1 LDKGMLDVPRM
12 FSVVK
17 VFADLLVGK
26 VASEPGAPPKQEGH
40 QHDQPSDKKEQ
51 EAIPSGHVAA
61 GGRCLWRCNVRN
73 LL

>member
-1 LDKGMLDVPRM
+1 MLDVPRM
-12 FSVVK
+12 FSVVE
-17 VFADLLVGK
+17 VFADLLVGE
-26 VASEPGAPPKQEGH
+26 VASKPGAPPKHEGH

-61 GGRCLWRCNVRN
+61 GGRCLWRCNIRN